1 MKEKPTYKDL
11 MQQVEM
17 LQQQVSMLEHQ
28 LEEQRGKAKRTKT
41 RFLAT
46 VSHEIRTPM
55 NAILGFSNLL
65 IDKDLSMDKKEEY
78 MEHIHNNSSSLLKLV
93 DSMIDLSLMELNEL
107 KVRKEEFNLHTMLRE
122 LYTFYN
128 ISKVKL
134 GKEHIA
140 ILFNTEFRDKE
151 FIIYSDPCR
160 LKQII
165 SSLLHNA
172 LKFTTKGLIE
182 FGYRVNLEKRKL
194 HFFVKDSGKGILFE
208 KAQSI
213 FEKYEKPEES
223 FGKNEEG
230 TGLELTLAKGLVN
243 MLGGDIWIETNLLNG
258 TTFDFNIDYMKDN
271 AGSDKS
277 AMNLQA
283 IFV

>member
-1 MKEKPTYKDL
+1 MKEKPTYRDL
-11 MQQVEM
+11 MQQLEM

-28 LEEQRGKAKRTKT
+28 LKEQQGKAKRVKT

-78 MEHIHNNSSSLLKLV
+78 MEHISNNSSNLLKLV
-93 DSMIDLSLMELNEL
+93 DSMIDVSLMELNEL
-107 KVRKEEFNLHTMLRE
+107 KVRKEEFNLHTVLRE

-128 ISKVKL
+128 ISKIKM
-134 GKEHIA
+134 GKENIA
-140 ILFNTEFRDKE
+140 ILFNTEFRDKK
-151 FIIYSDPCR
+151 FIIYSDPYR

-172 LKFTTKGLIE
+172 LKFTNKGLIE
-182 FGYRVNLEKRKL
+182 FGYRVNQEKRKL

-213 FEKYEKPEES
+213 FDKYEKPVES
-223 FGKNEEG
+223 FGKDEEG

-243 MLGGDIWIETNLLNG
+243 LLGGEIWIETNLLNG
-258 TTFDFNIDYMKDN
+258 TTFDFNIDYMKNN